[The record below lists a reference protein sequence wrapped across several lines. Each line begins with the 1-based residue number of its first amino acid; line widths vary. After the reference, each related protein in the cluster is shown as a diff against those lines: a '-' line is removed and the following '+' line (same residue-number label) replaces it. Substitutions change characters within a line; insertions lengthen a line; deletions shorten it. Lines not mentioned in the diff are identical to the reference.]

1 MLYLENTTEFNSISM
16 KKITVIG
23 GGNMGFTYA
32 ESIFNSNLETQIHV
46 LEKSIE
52 RIQEISALNTISIG
66 SDFSVLKE
74 ADVIFL
80 AVKPQISP
88 TVFEEINHFLNK
100 DQLVVSIMAGT
111 TIETIQK
118 GLGLEKVVR
127 AMPNLPAQVK
137 LGMTTYVGSEEVSTE
152 ELELVA
158 SILETTGKAVL
169 VKTEDDIDKSTGVS
183 GSGPGFVFYMMNAM
197 VNAAE
202 NLGFSPEQSK
212 ILVSQTFGG
221 AVKLYQD
228 NDISLTEWMNRVSSK
243 GGTTIA
249 GLNHLAD
256 TNVGPE
262 IQKCIEV
269 AVARAFELGG
279 KKL

>member
-1 MLYLENTTEFNSISM
+1 M

-32 ESIFNSNLETQIHV
+32 ESIYNSQLEASIQV
-46 LEKSIE
+46 LEKSQDRIE
-52 RIQEISALNTISIG
+52 EINALNTISAG
-66 SDFSVLKE
+66 DDYGVLKE

-80 AVKPQISP
+80 AVKPQIAP
-88 TVFEEINHFLNK
+88 AVFDGIKHLLNK

-111 TIETIQK
+111 TIKTIQQ
-118 GLGLEKVVR
+118 GLGLNKVVR

-137 LGMTTYVGSEEVSTE
+137 LGMTTYVGSKNVAQE
-152 ELELVA
+152 ELDLVA
-158 SILETTGKAVL
+158 AILATTGEAVL
-169 VKTEDDIDKSTGVS
+169 VPTEDAIDKSTGVS

-197 VNAAE
+197 VTAAE
-202 NLGFSPEQSK
+202 GLGFTADQSK
-212 ILVSQTFGG
+212 TLVSQTFGG
-221 AVKLYQD
+221 AVKLYEE
-228 NDISLTEWMNRVSSK
+228 NYISLTEWMNRVSSK

-249 GLNHLAD
+249 GLDHLAEA
-256 TNVGPE
+256 NVGLE
-262 IQKCIEV
+262 IQKCVET

>member
-1 MLYLENTTEFNSISM
+1 M

-32 ESIFNSNLETQIHV
+32 ESIYNSSLEASIHV
-46 LEKSIE
+46 LEKSPE
-52 RIQEISALNTISIG
+52 KIQEINDLKTISAG
-66 SDFSVLKE
+66 DDFSVLKD

-80 AVKPQISP
+80 AVKPQIAP
-88 TVFEEINHFLNK
+88 LVFDDVKHLLNK

-118 GLGLEKVVR
+118 GLGLDKVVR

-137 LGMTTYVGSEEVSTE
+137 LGMTTYVGSEEVSASDM
-152 ELELVA
+152 ELVA
-158 SILETTGKAVL
+158 AILGTTGEAVL
-169 VKTEDDIDKSTGVS
+169 VSCEDDIDKSTGIS

-202 NLGFSPEQSK
+202 DLGFTPEQSK
-212 ILVSQTFGG
+212 TLVSQTFGG
-221 AVKLYQD
+221 AVKLYEE
-228 NDISLTEWMNRVSSK
+228 NDISLTEWMDRVSSK

-249 GLNHLAD
+249 GLNYMAEA
-256 TNVGPE
+256 NVGPE
-262 IQKCIEV
+262 IQKCVETC
-269 AVARAFELGG
+269 VARAFELGG
-279 KKL
+279 KKM

>member
-1 MLYLENTTEFNSISM
+1 M
-16 KKITVIG
+16 KKIAVIG

-32 ESIFNSNLETQIHV
+32 ESIYNSSLEATIEV
-46 LEKSIE
+46 LEKSEE
-52 RIQEISALNTISIG
+52 RIQEINNLNTISAG
-66 SDFSVLKE
+66 DDFSVLKDS
-74 ADVIFL
+74 DVIFL
-80 AVKPQISP
+80 AVKPQIAP
-88 TVFEEINHFLNK
+88 LVFEEVKHLLNS

-111 TIETIQK
+111 TIETIQN
-118 GLGLEKVVR
+118 GLGLDKVVR

-137 LGMTTYVGSEEVSTE
+137 LGMTTYVGSVQVSTE
-152 ELELVA
+152 ELSLVA
-158 SILETTGKAVL
+158 DILKTTGEAVF

-202 NLGFSPEQSK
+202 ELGFTPEQSK
-212 ILVSQTFGG
+212 TLVSQTFGG
-221 AVKLYQD
+221 AVKLYED
-228 NDISLTEWMNRVSSK
+228 NDISLTEWMDRVSSK

-256 TNVGPE
+256 SNVGPE
-262 IQKCIEV
+262 IQNCV
-269 AVARAFELGG
+269 QTAVARAFELGG

>member
-1 MLYLENTTEFNSISM
+1 M

-32 ESIFNSNLETQIHV
+32 ESIYNSNLDAQIHV

-52 RIQEISALNTISIG
+52 RIQEIAELKTISIG
-66 SDFSVLKE
+66 SDFSVLKD

-80 AVKPQISP
+80 AVKPQIAP
-88 TVFEEINHFLNK
+88 VVFEEIKQFLNK

-137 LGMTTYVGSEEVSTE
+137 LGMTTYVGSEKVLED
-152 ELELVA
+152 ELEFVA
-158 SILETTGKAVL
+158 LILGTTGEVVL
-169 VKTEDDIDKSTGVS
+169 VNTEDDIDKSTGVS

-197 VNAAE
+197 VKAAE
-202 NLGFSPEQSK
+202 DLGFSPEQSK
-212 ILVSQTFGG
+212 TLVSQTFGG

-228 NDISLTEWMNRVSSK
+228 NDVSLTEWMDRVSSK

-249 GLNHLAD
+249 GLNHLAE

-262 IQKCIEV
+262 IKKCVEV

>member
-1 MLYLENTTEFNSISM
+1 M

-32 ESIFNSNLETQIHV
+32 ESIYNSQLEASIQV
-46 LEKSIE
+46 LEKSQE
-52 RIQEISALNTISIG
+52 RIEEINALKTISAGDN
-66 SDFSVLKE
+66 FEVLKD

-80 AVKPQISP
+80 AVKPQIAP
-88 TVFEEINHFLNK
+88 LVFEDVKHLMNDN
-100 DQLVVSIMAGT
+100 QLVVSIMAGT

-118 GLGLEKVVR
+118 GLGLDKVVR

-137 LGMTTYVGSEEVSTE
+137 LGMTTYVGSEQVSKQ
-152 ELELVA
+152 ELDLVAAILKTTGEAVLVA
-158 SILETTGKAVL
+158 S
-169 VKTEDDIDKSTGVS
+169 EDDIDKSTGVS

-197 VNAAE
+197 VAAAE
-202 NLGFSPEQSK
+202 NLGFTAEQSK
-212 ILVSQTFGG
+212 VLVSQTFGG
-221 AVKLYQD
+221 AVKLYEE
-228 NDISLTEWMNRVSSK
+228 NDISLTEWMDRVSSK

-256 TNVGPE
+256 ASVGLE
-262 IQKCIEV
+262 IQKCVET